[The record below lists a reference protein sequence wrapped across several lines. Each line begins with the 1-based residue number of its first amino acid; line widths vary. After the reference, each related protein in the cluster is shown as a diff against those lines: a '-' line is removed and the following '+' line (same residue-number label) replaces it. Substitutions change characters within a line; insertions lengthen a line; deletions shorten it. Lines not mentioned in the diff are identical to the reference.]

1 MSIYTLGRSRG
12 ESVVKYPATASQME
26 GSHFTCKRGLLVGKK
41 RERLQSLWVLHEG
54 ATEL

>member
-54 ATEL
+54 ATEP